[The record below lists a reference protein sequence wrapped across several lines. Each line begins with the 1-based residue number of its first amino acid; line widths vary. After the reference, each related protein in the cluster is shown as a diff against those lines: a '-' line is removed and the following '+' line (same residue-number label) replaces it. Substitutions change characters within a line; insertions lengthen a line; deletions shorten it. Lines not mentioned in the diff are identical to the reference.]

1 MYLLEPTTALGGLTG
16 RGPAAGV
23 DIGATLAKVALRQG
37 DGQVSLAMGA
47 ADGLEPLVEHLNALA
62 PPCIGLTGGGALRLA
77 KLLQSDTAQVEEFAA
92 WSTGARRLLRGG
104 DAPERFLLASVGTG
118 TSVVRVG
125 SGPIERVGGTALG
138 GGTIMG
144 LAAALFGEYS
154 FERIAALACE
164 GDRRDVDL
172 LVGEIYRDGGFQL
185 PPELNAASFGKLA
198 LARDQASTDPCDLA
212 HALMGMVG
220 ENVALLCAA
229 LANAA
234 GVEHVVFGGSTLRNN
249 EALSGILRGVC
260 FAKGLASTVLPQG
273 EFAGAIGALEAT
285 VMQPAA

>member
-1 MYLLEPTTALGGLTG
+1 MYAPESTTALDGLSG

-23 DIGATLAKVALRQG
+23 DVGATLAKLALRQD
-37 DGQVSLAMGA
+37 DGQVLLSMGA
-47 ADGLEPLVEHLNALA
+47 AEGLEPLAEQLNALA
-62 PPCIGLTGGGALRLA
+62 PPCIGLTGGGAPRLA

-92 WSTGARRLLRGG
+92 WSTGAGLLLGRAE
-104 DAPERFLLASVGTG
+104 APERFLLASVGTG

-125 SGPIERVGGTALG
+125 AGPIERVGGTALG

-144 LAAALFGEYS
+144 LAAALFGEHS
-154 FERIAALACE
+154 FERIAALAAK

-172 LVGEIYRDGGFQL
+172 LVGDIYRDGGFQL

-198 LARDQASTDPCDLA
+198 LARDRASTDPRDLS

-220 ENVALLCAA
+220 ENVGLLCVA

-249 EALSGILRGVC
+249 DALSGVLRGVC
-260 FAKGLASTVLPQG
+260 FAKGLSSTVLRRG

-285 VMQPAA
+285 VSPAAL